1 MVLPASYAGYAD
13 ENYGI
18 NIPTVEDYKKLGMT
32 ALETFTPYGDIQTG
46 KDAYNAYQQGEYLKA
61 LANAGLIGLGYTPFG
76 MIARPVGRLG
86 KRALN
91 AATDPDYRS
100 VGDVLGNPAS
110 MPAKDLSSAAA
121 PLSKAAQEL
130 SEAAKIAGLM
140 KANRDRYDMKEFFNF
155 VANKEPGSS
164 YFHVSKIP
172 NLDKD
177 NYNYL
182 SSKLDFD
189 DAHRGIF
196 PKGATSKE
204 GAFVVDNPES
214 VLALRQQGGQF
225 GPFSDYK
232 NTYIFRANPDKA
244 QPKFQPMKKTKAND
258 PMVMEGYLPKESI
271 TSMEKILTAKNLE
284 EFFRRKKK

>member
-1 MVLPASYAGYAD
+1 MEINMVLPASYAGYTD
-13 ENYGI
+13 EDYGI
-18 NIPTVEDYKKLGMT
+18 NIPTVEDYKKLGKF
-32 ALETFTPYGDIQTG
+32 AAETFTPYGDIQTG

-76 MIARPVGRLG
+76 LVARPVGRLG

-91 AATDPDYRS
+91 AVVDPDYRS
-100 VGDVLGNPAS
+100 LGDILGNPAS
-110 MPAKDLSSAAA
+110 MPYRGVGADVG
-121 PLSKAAQEL
+121 PL
-130 SEAAKIAGLM
+130 SEAAQIARLM
-140 KANRDRYDMKEFFNF
+140 KANRDKYNLEEFFNF
-155 VANKEPGSS
+155 VANKKPGSS
-164 YFHVSKIP
+164 YFHISKIP

-177 NYNYL
+177 NFNYL
-182 SSKLDFD
+182 SGKLDFD
-189 DAHRGIF
+189 DAHKGIF
-196 PKGATSKE
+196 PEGATSRE
-204 GAFVVDNPES
+204 GAFVVDTPED